1 MPVVSVTGNT
11 GTISSSATSSNSST
25 TSSSTVANSSSDVS
39 SSSSN
44 TANSTSSSSSSST
57 NTTTA
62 QESTNTTNASSTT
75 NSDTTNAT
83 STTTTTSTTSSGKS
97 LDTVQPSVTVSM
109 DSSALSSVPLSGLVV
124 DSKGNTIGGSSISI
138 VETTST
144 GQTTIIYN
152 GSSSASGNVSGSL
165 QIPSNVTSLTLTLSI
180 SNKNAIPVIIP
191 VSIAAVCKEDNNR
204 GHGNDA
210 DGIDEDNTGNSTG
223 VNQNAMDNRQSKDK
237 QATCKSETKYLSKL
251 GNITLPVEASQLA
264 LLKEQSSNLMA
275 YINGTDSENTFIALI
290 IIIILAASGIAFRK
304 KFLTT

>member
-1 MPVVSVTGNT
+1 
-11 GTISSSATSSNSST
+11 
-25 TSSSTVANSSSDVS
+25 
-39 SSSSN
+39 
-44 TANSTSSSSSSST
+44 
-57 NTTTA
+57 
-62 QESTNTTNASSTT
+62 
-75 NSDTTNAT
+75 
-83 STTTTTSTTSSGKS
+83 
-97 LDTVQPSVTVSM
+97 M
-109 DSSALSSVPLSGLVV
+109 DSSALSSVPLSGLVL

-138 VETTST
+138 VGTTSS

-180 SNKNAIPVIIP
+180 SNKNAIPVTIP

-210 DGIDEDNTGNSTG
+210 DGVDEDNTGNSTG

-264 LLKEQSSNLMA
+264 LLKEHSSDLMA

-290 IIIILAASGIAFRK
+290 IIVILAGSGIALRK